1 MSEWLQCIACGR
13 KFDALEIRY
22 TCDCGDL
29 LNVERDSFPARDV
42 FEARRTS
49 RRTIDQSGV
58 WRFREAV
65 LDVAEDVIVT
75 HPEGSTRMYSRELGV
90 GSRGS
95 EGTGPGSVSRSDTR
109 HPTPDT

>member
-13 KFDALEIRY
+13 QFDALEIRY

-29 LNVERDSFPARDV
+29 LNVERDSFPGREV

-49 RRTIDQSGV
+49 RRAIDQSGV

-75 HPEGSTRMYSRELGV
+75 HPEGATRMYFRRENV
-90 GSRGS
+90 GRTLQSDNRGQRV
-95 EGTGPGSVSRSDTR
+95 GL
-109 HPTPDT
+109 